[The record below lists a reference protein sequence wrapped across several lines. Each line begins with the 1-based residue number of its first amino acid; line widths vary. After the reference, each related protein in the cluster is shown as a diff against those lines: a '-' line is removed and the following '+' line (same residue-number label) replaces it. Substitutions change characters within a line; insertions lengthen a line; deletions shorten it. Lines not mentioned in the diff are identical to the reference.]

1 MKFCKVSLF
10 AVLLITVCLAGV
22 AQAQMQVNVPFSF
35 TAAGKV
41 LPAGHYNVGPV
52 FDMDQAAW
60 RLAYDGGGTMLL
72 TNHAEST
79 KKPHRTGLVF
89 LLADGQYSL
98 VEIRSGE
105 FEAHELVLRT
115 KVTTTLLAK
124 GARYVEIG
132 AE

>member
-10 AVLLITVCLAGV
+10 AALVITVCLAGV
-22 AQAQMQVNVPFSF
+22 AQAQIQVNVPFSF

-41 LPAGHYNVGPV
+41 LPAGRYIVGAV

-60 RLAYDGGGTMLL
+60 RLSYNSGGTMVL
-72 TNHAEST
+72 TNHAESA
-79 KKPHRTGLVF
+79 KKPHQPGLVF

-98 VEIRSGE
+98 VEIRTAGLE
-105 FEAHELVLRT
+105 GRELLLRT
-115 KVTTTLLAK
+115 KVTTTLLAE
-124 GARYVEIG
+124 GAKYVEIG